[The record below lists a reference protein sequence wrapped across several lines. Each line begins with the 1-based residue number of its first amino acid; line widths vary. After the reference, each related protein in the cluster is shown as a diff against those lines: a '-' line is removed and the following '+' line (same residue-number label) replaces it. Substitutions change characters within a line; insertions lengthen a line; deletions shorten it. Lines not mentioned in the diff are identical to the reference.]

1 IVSTAETGT
10 FDLVVLHLCEVS
22 VLEKAHTLLEPG
34 GILYWEMKP
43 LDWAARWPQRT
54 DGRDR
59 VMPATLKRWSR
70 TPNLFRGHIDTL
82 TRLGFRDIEMYWLRP
97 NFEACLEIIPMH
109 DPVALDYAFTCPR
122 SDWASRLKFA
132 AGRMM
137 MQTGMLARLT
147 PCFSLIAR
155 K

>member
-1 IVSTAETGT
+1 
-10 FDLVVLHLCEVS
+10 
-22 VLEKAHTLLEPG
+22 
-34 GILYWEMKP
+34 
-43 LDWAARWPQRT
+43 
-54 DGRDR
+54 
-59 VMPATLKRWSR
+59 MPATLKRWSR